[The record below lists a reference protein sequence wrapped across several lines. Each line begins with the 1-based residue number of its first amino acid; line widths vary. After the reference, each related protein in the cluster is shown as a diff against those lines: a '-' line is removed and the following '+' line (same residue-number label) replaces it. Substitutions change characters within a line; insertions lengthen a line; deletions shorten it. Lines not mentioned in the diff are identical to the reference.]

1 MNNNNNDLIDN
12 DVVNPLH
19 LGLLLLMTFFLF
31 LIIGTG
37 AVLVGGESLGLLVEI
52 FIIVPAGFYV
62 WRLRMPFFKTF
73 RLHPIS
79 LRLVGISV
87 LIALS
92 SLIVFDE
99 MDRLVNMV
107 FPMPAWIEEAI
118 RTAVQIESL
127 ADAVLLIG
135 MAVLV
140 AGVAEEMLFRGMVQ
154 RSIETYRDP
163 AMGIVLS
170 SVIFALAHFNPWTAM
185 QITFMGLLLGYLAWK
200 SGSILPAIILHAIN
214 NLASLMMMNT
224 SPGAM
229 EGYLMGRHVHPLW
242 ILVAVAIL
250 TISLRAFKIEVEK
263 THNS

>member
-1 MNNNNNDLIDN
+1 MKNNGDLNGN
-12 DVVNPLH
+12 DVVNPVH
-19 LGLLLLMTFFLF
+19 LGLLLLMTFLLF
-31 LIIGTG
+31 LVVGTV
-37 AVLVGGESLGLLVEI
+37 AVLVGGESLGLLIEI

-107 FPMPAWIEEAI
+107 FPMPAWFEAAI

-135 MAVLV
+135 MVVLV

-154 RSIETYRDP
+154 RSIETYLDP

-170 SVIFALAHFNPWTAM
+170 SVIFALAHFVPWTAL

-214 NLASLMMMNT
+214 NLTYVVMMNT
-224 SPGAM
+224 APEVM

-242 ILVAVAIL
+242 ILLSVGLLA
-250 TISLRAFKIEVEK
+250 ISLWAFKIEVEK
-263 THNS
+263 THNR